1 MFLFLS
7 TRFNAKYMIDK
18 TDEFYTISFPKS
30 EMNKFKTRDD
40 LDRFLF
46 EQYSNIFFN
55 HKGNETEKDYAFY
68 MHKKAENKFYKG

>member
-1 MFLFLS
+1 MGFSLNLKHKS
-7 TRFNAKYMIDK
+7 YILLAIKLVL
-18 TDEFYTISFPKS
+18 ISFPKS